1 MAGNTVDI
9 KGSRHDDNIAM
20 AAGNSD
26 GTDRREKSWSAGYI
40 PWLYIILYIHGYIYM
55 YINSTCVYVYNSLYI
70 III

>member
-26 GTDRREKSWSAGYI
+26 GTEGKKVGVLVIYHGYGYI
-40 PWLYIILYIHGYIYM
+40 YIYGYIYM